1 MVPLGRPEKVSTT
14 VESKLRRGPGGGT
27 DERGWHAE
35 RVSPSP
41 LPLAPTY
48 IPVPEIAIRLGI
60 VVTKVHQLI
69 RERQLIA
76 VRTDGVL
83 RVPAEF
89 VDDGLVVKGL
99 PGTITLLT
107 DGGYRDEEI
116 IDWLFTPEDSLPGS
130 PIDALRE
137 NRGREVHR
145 RAQAAGY

>member
-1 MVPLGRPEKVSTT
+1 MSTT
-14 VESKLRRGPGGGT
+14 VESKLRRGPDGGT
-27 DERGWHAE
+27 DERGWHAG
-35 RVSPSP
+35 RVSSSPSDP
-41 LPLAPTY
+41 ARVAPTY
-48 IPVPEIAIRLGI
+48 VPVPEIATRLGI

-89 VDDGLVVKGL
+89 VADGLVVKGL

-116 IDWLFTPEDSLPGS
+116 VDWLFTPEDSLPGT